1 MSDSTVGYIKGIN
14 EYCSSKPPTYLERKK
29 MVCCISTENGQELLK
44 IEPDHNIQIT
54 DLI

>member
-1 MSDSTVGYIKGIN
+1 MNIVVPSHPHIWNG
-14 EYCSSKPPTYLERKK
+14 RKWF
-29 MVCCISTENGQELLK
+29 VVSQATENGQELLK